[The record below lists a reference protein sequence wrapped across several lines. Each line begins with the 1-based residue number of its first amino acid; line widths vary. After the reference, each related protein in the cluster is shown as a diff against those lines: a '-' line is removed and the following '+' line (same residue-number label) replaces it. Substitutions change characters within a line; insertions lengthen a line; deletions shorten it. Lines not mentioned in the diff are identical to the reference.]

1 LRKAID
7 GAAGGADPAVRE
19 AAEAVAIGL
28 SLFAPYTA
36 EDMWSVLG
44 HQPGVALAGLP
55 EADESLLVENSIIAI
70 VQVDGKLRDKFEVAT
85 NISADELREKALNS
99 DAVKRSIGDRE
110 IANVI
115 VREPK
120 LVSIATK

>member
-1 LRKAID
+1 
-7 GAAGGADPAVRE
+7 
-19 AAEAVAIGL
+19 
-28 SLFAPYTA
+28 
-36 EDMWSVLG
+36 
-44 HQPGVALAGLP
+44 
-55 EADESLLVENSIIAI
+55 
-70 VQVDGKLRDKFEVAT
+70 VDGKLRDKFEVAT

>member
-1 LRKAID
+1 
-7 GAAGGADPAVRE
+7 
-19 AAEAVAIGL
+19 
-28 SLFAPYTA
+28 
-36 EDMWSVLG
+36 MWSVLG

>member
-1 LRKAID
+1 
-7 GAAGGADPAVRE
+7 
-19 AAEAVAIGL
+19 
-28 SLFAPYTA
+28 
-36 EDMWSVLG
+36 MWSVLG

-55 EADESLLVENSIIAI
+55 SADESLLVENSIVAI

-85 NISADELREKALNS
+85 TISAAELREQALAS

-110 IANVI
+110 IVNVI